1 MTPGSVMMQGVPRL
15 EEAPELDARRLV
27 PVPLLDVDAT
37 QCSVSASGTY
47 MLIVGRSTEVQYA
60 VTFHHAC

>member
-1 MTPGSVMMQGVPRL
+1 MQGVPRM
-15 EEAPELDARRLV
+15 EDAPELDTRRLV

-47 MLIVGRSTEVQYA
+47 MLIVGRSTEVLA
-60 VTFHHAC
+60 ADHSTMHVD